1 MPRTKKVDANAPTTT
16 ETKSTKST
24 TKTTNSTKKTTAK
37 STTSSAT
44 KKQPTANEM
53 REWYEKNK
61 SKLNFDKANEALKN
75 LRDISK
81 TSSYRTVNSFDK
93 NSLRSYLQNISSN
106 EKNLRN
112 LSRYLYYR
120 SQVYYRL
127 IAYNANMF
135 CLDARSVIPNFSLV
149 EENDKEAMKK
159 SYNDTLTALDKMNLQ
174 YEFLKA
180 YMTCFRED
188 VFYGVYYFDPQSE
201 ESTSFFV
208 LPLDPDYC
216 RIQGVYPTGDFAFA
230 MDMSY
235 FRSHAE
241 LLEYWGEPFE
251 SLYREY
257 QNDGI
262 KLKTIPPEYGIC
274 LKARAEDWE
283 TVVPV
288 YAGLLNS
295 IISLIDQED
304 LAAIADEQSIYK
316 LIWMELETINGSSDV
331 NDWKVDPDL
340 ALPYW
345 NRMVNEAL
353 PDYISAAI
361 IPGKLNQISFPD
373 SQDTEVNRVENA
385 TKTVLN
391 TSGGSQILNS
401 STISGTTAFNAAVK
415 SDTEFAI
422 SMLLPQT
429 QSIVNRILS
438 LYVDNPS
445 KVKFFEISVYTKE
458 EFKATILKDNEYGLA
473 PKLLVNALNGFS
485 EKETLA
491 LNFLE
496 NEVLN
501 LSFTPVQ
508 SAHTT
513 SNKEG
518 GGQTKSDIEIT
529 DDGEASRDKRDV
541 AKG

>member
-1 MPRTKKVDANAPTTT
+1 MPRKKKVSVDAPTP
-16 ETKSTKST
+16 ST
-24 TKTTNSTKKTTAK
+24 TSSKKSTNSTKTKT
-37 STTSSAT
+37 TTSSSTTAR
-44 KKQPTANEM
+44 PTASEM
-53 REWYEKNK
+53 KEWYDNNK
-61 SKLNFDKANEALKN
+61 SKLNFEKADEALKQ
-75 LRDISK
+75 LKDVSK
-81 TSSYRTVNSFDK
+81 SSSLRTVTTFSKD
-93 NSLRSYLQNISSN
+93 SLRTYLQNISSN

-135 CLDARSVIPNFSLV
+135 CLNARSVIPNYSLV
-149 EENDKEAMKK
+149 EENDKEAMLK
-159 SYNDTLTALDKMNLQ
+159 SYNDTLVAVDKMNLQ

-188 VFYGVYYFDPQSE
+188 VFFGVYYFDPE
-201 ESTSFFV
+201 AEDSTSFFI

-216 RIQGVYPTGDFAFA
+216 KIQGVYPTGDFAFA

-257 QNDGI
+257 ERDKI
-262 KLKTIPPEYGIC
+262 KYKLIPAEYGIC

-316 LIWMELETINGSSDV
+316 LIWMELETLSGSDEP

-345 NRMVNEAL
+345 SRMVNEAL
-353 PDYISAAI
+353 PPYISAAI
-361 IPGKLNQISFPD
+361 VPGKLEQISFPD
-373 SQDTEVNRVENA
+373 THDSEVNRIENA

-391 TSGGSQILNS
+391 TSGGAQILNS
-401 STISGTTAFNAAVK
+401 SSISGTTAFNAAIK

-445 KVKFFEISVYTKE
+445 KVKFFEVSTYTKD
-458 EFKATILKDNEYGLA
+458 EFKASILKDNEYGLA

-485 EKETLA
+485 ELETLS

-496 NEVLN
+496 NECLGLTEKLV
-501 LSFTPVQ
+501 PVK
-508 SAHTT
+508 STHTT
-513 SNKEG
+513 SSTSES
-518 GGQTKSDIEIT
+518 GGQTKT
-529 DDGEASRDKRDV
+529 DDEISDEGEASREKKDK